1 MQSYIPPIDD
11 YRFLLEEVLDFDGA
25 MTALGKDVDCGLATA
40 VLEILCRSSSS
51 AQSSRG

>member
-25 MTALGKDVDCGLATA
+25 MTELGKERMGAA
-40 VLEILCRSSSS
+40 KPWKPMKN
-51 AQSSRG
+51 AKG